1 MHPSPSRTRLDALFP
16 VFYLGLLVPEL
27 RAAGRPLA
35 VAVAAGVVAML
46 LMPVTPEG
54 VPVLAAAAT
63 ALLGLRGSA

>member
-1 MHPSPSRTRLDALFP
+1 VLFP

-35 VAVAAGVVAML
+35 VAVAAAVVAMAL
-46 LMPVTPEG
+46 VPITPEG

-63 ALLGLRGSA
+63 ALLGLKGQP